1 MVPDTRPAS
10 SANGGR
16 RASNG
21 SAEFSV
27 VDVTSFFSATASGG
41 VRTYLAA
48 KARALGRAGVR
59 HTIVV
64 PGESSSVEEW
74 NGSTLYR
81 IRSPEVVFAPAYRL
95 LVDWRGLEEIFDEVD
110 PSVVEVGSPFTAPI
124 LVRRAL
130 AGRGVPMVGFYHADL
145 VRTYAEPL
153 VDRPLLSPLRVVL
166 QMTARWMIR
175 SIYNRFDATVCAS
188 PGVVRELRSLGVRRV
203 HEVPLGVDLERFR
216 PLADRPT
223 PMTKIENGTPVAI
236 YVGRIC
242 PEKRLDVLLEG
253 HARLPQDDKPRLVL
267 VGDGSIFTQV
277 AGQAGDAG
285 RVTMLPYTSDREE
298 LVRLYNAADY
308 YVAPGPG
315 ETFGLAIG
323 EALACGLPILCVE
336 RGAGPDR
343 VAGSGASELYRH
355 GDPDDCARAMRAMTR
370 HLDPTARARARAH
383 AERTLDWSLTF
394 NRLLDLYRGLA
405 ASRIT
410 P

>member
-1 MVPDTRPAS
+1 MDGAGKRPVS

-16 RASNG
+16 RASSG

-48 KARALGRAGVR
+48 KARALREAGVR
-59 HTIVV
+59 HIIVV
-64 PGESSSVEEW
+64 PGESSGVEEW
-74 NGSTLYR
+74 NSSTLYR
-81 IRSPEVVFAPAYRL
+81 IRSPEIVFAPAYRL
-95 LVDWRGLEEIFDEVD
+95 LVDWRGLAEIFHEVN
-110 PSVVEVGSPFTAPI
+110 PSVVAVGSPFTAPI

-130 AGRGVPMVGFYHADL
+130 SDRRIPMVGFYHADL
-145 VRTYAEPL
+145 VRTYAEPF

-166 QMTARWMIR
+166 RMIARRMIR

-188 PGVVRELRSLGVRRV
+188 PGLVRELRSLGVRRV
-203 HEVPLGVDLERFR
+203 HEVPLGVDLELFR

-223 PMTKIENGTPVAI
+223 PSPRIENGTPVAI

-253 HARLPQDDKPRLVL
+253 HARLAHEDQPRLVL
-267 VGDGSIFTQV
+267 VGDGSIRTHV

-285 RVTMLPYTSDREE
+285 RVTLLPYVSNRDE

-323 EALACGLPILCVE
+323 EALACGLPVLCVE

-343 VAGSGASELYRH
+343 IAGSGVAELYRH
-355 GDPDDCARAMRAMTR
+355 GDPEDCARAMRAMDR
-370 HLDPTARARARAH
+370 NLRIQPPAPMPAR
-383 AERTLDWSLTF
+383 
-394 NRLLDLYRGLA
+394 
-405 ASRIT
+405 T
-410 P
+410 PNGPWTGP